1 VVCRPVLREV
11 ALPSFGSPLLS
22 TLLALAA
29 TFLALSIVVQIVQ
42 EFYKYITK
50 SKSRA
55 YENALMDF
63 LGPWA
68 SQLFRPGVLF
78 NLQARGPF
86 QFKRLSPRGALL
98 PMDRD
103 DLMRALERTCS
114 PWVKR
119 ATDAIQMECQLQQ
132 DGSVGASTNWKRFLG
147 ELGKVEKA
155 EAGYWDAH
163 EVAIL
168 LADWGHDWKKSAAA
182 DESGR
187 IGDLIVADGGN
198 ETRNGGFDAS
208 ELRVAFRRRFMPHI
222 DKAAADFPQF
232 ERNSSYAYQRR
243 NLRQTF
249 ILAFL
254 LALAFDLPFDKL
266 YAKASVVTPETAVA
280 MAEQAT
286 IGAFGLDYLVNW
298 SDVSQIWNDGLFA
311 VLRHLFSCLVTALLL
326 SFGAPFWND
335 LTSSLL
341 QFQRSRKSGAS

>member
-1 VVCRPVLREV
+1 M
-11 ALPSFGSPLLS
+11 PSFGSPLLS

-42 EFYKYITK
+42 EIYKYLTK

-55 YENALMDF
+55 YENALVDF

-103 DLMRALERTCS
+103 DLLRALERTCS

-155 EAGYWDAH
+155 EAGYWDAY
-163 EVAIL
+163 EVAKL
-168 LADWGHDWKKSAAA
+168 LADWGHDWKESAAA
-182 DESGR
+182 DEAGR
-187 IGDLIVADGGN
+187 IGELSVTKSAG
-198 ETRNGGFDAS
+198 ESEAFDAAKV
-208 ELRVAFRRRFMPHI
+208 RVALRRRFMEHI
-222 DKAAADFPQF
+222 DKAGTDFPQF
-232 ERNSSYAYQRR
+232 ERNVTYAYQRR

-249 ILAFL
+249 VLAFL
-254 LALAFDLPFDKL
+254 LALAFDLAFDKL
-266 YAKASVVTPETAVA
+266 YTKASAVTPEKAVA
-280 MAEQAT
+280 MATQAT
-286 IGAFGLDYLVNW
+286 SGAVGLDYLVNW
-298 SDVSQIWNDGLFA
+298 SDVGQIWNDGLLA
-311 VLRHLFSCLVTALLL
+311 IIRHLFSCLVTALLL

-335 LTSSLL
+335 LASSLL